1 MPERRARPGRH
12 RLTEAPPRFPEHDP
26 DSTALDAPFPAT
38 AFPAVDP
45 DPGWDGVNPF
55 ADTLVL
61 PTPVLLVPD
70 EPAGR
75 RTPTGLAKFDLGH
88 VPASVTAPRSWRRA
102 AWFSVGASVLVVLGM
117 AWAAVA
123 LMSAPREPGRV
134 DALPGLPSG
143 VPLVVPDTTDQL
155 GRTTRPR
162 LERSTAPSTAGSAS
176 PSPAP
181 APRASGT
188 DDGSPAPT
196 GTRPAGPTDPT
207 RSAAPGRPA
216 DPADTTSAR
225 PAAPTRTTVHS
236 PVLLAQETD
245 ADAMGD
251 RTEQYFRQVA
261 EDPAAAYELTSGS
274 MRRAGPQAIEAR
286 YAAVERIDVTNMVI
300 DPGRG
305 TTTATLR
312 VTGEDGSVSTVD
324 RKLTF
329 TSGADPKITSERPGS

>member
-26 DSTALDAPFPAT
+26 DSAGLDDPYPAA

-102 AWFSVGASVLVVLGM
+102 AWFSVGASALVVAGM

-143 VPLVVPDTTDQL
+143 VPLVVPNTTNPPGQIS
-155 GRTTRPR
+155 RPR
-162 LERSTAPSTAGSAS
+162 SERSTAPSTTGQASAPPAPS
-176 PSPAP
+176 PSGTADGAP
-181 APRASGT
+181 V
-188 DDGSPAPT
+188 PT
-196 GTRPAGPTDPT
+196 G
-207 RSAAPGRPA
+207 SRPA
-216 DPADTTSAR
+216 DPTAPTGSAGPTATTSAR

-245 ADAMGD
+245 AQAMGD

-261 EDPAAAYELTSGS
+261 ENPAAAYELTSGS

-286 YAAVERIDVTNMVI
+286 YAAVERVDVQSMVI
-300 DPGRG
+300 DPARG

-324 RKLTF
+324 RRLTF